1 MGIDKIMEEH
11 GFKALSSCGGFE
23 WYTKRIQYMGRE
35 AFITITADDEL
46 HMPESLDEP
55 VVVSINDLDSGDE
68 LERPQRFDSIK
79 SYLETL

>member
-1 MGIDKIMEEH
+1 
-11 GFKALSSCGGFE
+11 
-23 WYTKRIQYMGRE
+23 MGRE

-68 LERPQRFDSIK
+68 LERPQRFDSIR
-79 SYLETL
+79 SYLATIY